1 MKKIITLC
9 TTMLL
14 AIAASAQVDETF
26 QFVDAQGNV
35 VADGSTIVVNQL
47 NDKGEMVI
55 PLWVKNTSGEK
66 VAVSMYE
73 TLDNLPNGGWQTC
86 AFGNCKQ
93 LSESGYSSKNIM
105 AADYEANIETEWKPD
120 SGSYA
125 TWEATLQI
133 HVFNITKVSRFGV
146 VTETAGDEIIGYG
159 PTITV
164 RFEYKETQSSQSTS
178 AWWGYTSESDP
189 TFLLG
194 VKDKETYDCA
204 IFVPATHDI
213 AKGKTINSIRFKL
226 TSTNISNLKVWISE
240 GSLPDN
246 VSNATIIENV
256 ASPTKGI
263 NEVKLST
270 PYTIGSK
277 GVYVGYSFTITTMS
291 EQADSY
297 PIYVVEQYA
306 ENSFWLRTTSKIDKW
321 EDESSR
327 YGSLLMQLLLEGD
340 FYDNAISINST
351 DLGDYT
357 AVLGKSATVYLPVTN
372 LGTNPIT
379 SIEYVI
385 STDGKPGDS
394 KNLGLSSSPIVFGE
408 KRTLA
413 LDVES
418 DQNAGCTTKT
428 ITINKVNGKEIENGS
443 VQAQFS
449 YVTVSKIVDRAIAV
463 EEFTGTQCGYCPRG
477 IAGLEKLN
485 KKYGNKVVV
494 TAVHGYANGTSEDA
508 MYLTNW
514 WQRYADIFSGSAPAC
529 QLNRAY
535 GQIDPYYGLNNDICD
550 DVDRELA
557 IPARVGITLKGEW
570 NADKTQVIATSNLE
584 AVVDGL
590 SYTIEYALIA
600 DSLTG
605 TSAAWNQSNYYYTST
620 TTDQNLAPYCRG
632 GKYGQSVLKNWV
644 FNDAVIATCYINGKN
659 QTTAPGKL
667 DMGKTVTNS
676 YTLTMPNESKQ
687 ADLINAII
695 PEKVAVVAFVISA
708 DGTVA
713 NAAKFYMK
721 ESAAPKGD
729 VNGDNIV
736 DVADISAVISVMA
749 ASTND
754 PKADINGDGIVD
766 VADISAVISIM
777 AAK

>member
-14 AIAASAQVDETF
+14 AIAASAQVDENF

-35 VADGSTIVVNQL
+35 VADGSTIVVKQL
-47 NDKGEMVI
+47 NEEGQMVI
-55 PLWVKNTSGEK
+55 PLWVKNISGEK

-93 LSESGYSSKNIM
+93 LSQSGYSSKNIM

-146 VTETAGDEIIGYG
+146 VTETAGEEIIGYG
-159 PTITV
+159 PTVTV
-164 RFEYKETQSSQSTS
+164 RFEYKETQDSQSTS
-178 AWWGYTSESDP
+178 AWWGYTSENDKTS
-189 TFLLG
+189 LLG
-194 VKDKETYDCA
+194 VKAKETYDCA

-213 AKGKTINSIRFKL
+213 AKGKTIKSIRFKL
-226 TSTNISNLKVWISE
+226 TSTNVSNLKVWISE
-240 GSLPDN
+240 GSLPEN
-246 VSNATIIENV
+246 ISNATIIEEV
-256 ASPTKGI
+256 ASPAKGV

-270 PYTIGSK
+270 PYTIGAK
-277 GVYVGYSFTITTMS
+277 GVYVGYSFAITALS
-291 EQADSY
+291 DQADSY
-297 PIYVVEQYA
+297 PIHVVEQYT

-321 EDESSR
+321 EDESGR
-327 YGSLLMQLLLEGD
+327 YGSLLMQMLLEGD

-351 DLGDYT
+351 NIGDYT
-357 AVLGKSATVYLPVTN
+357 AVLGKQATVYLPVTN

-379 SIEYVI
+379 SIEYSI
-385 STDGKPGDS
+385 STNGKPGDRGS
-394 KNLGLSSSPIVFGE
+394 LGLSSSPIVFGE
-408 KRTLA
+408 KRTLT

-418 DQNAGCTTKT
+418 DQDAGSTTKV
-428 ITINKVNGKEIENGS
+428 ITINKVNGKEPENGS
-443 VQAQFS
+443 AQAQFS
-449 YVTVSKIVDRAIAV
+449 YVTVSKIVSRAIAV

-485 KKYGNKVVV
+485 KKYGDKVVI
-494 TAVHGYANGTSEDA
+494 TAVHGYANGTNEDA
-508 MYLTNW
+508 MYLSNW
-514 WQRYADIFSGSAPAC
+514 WLRYADIFSGSAPAC

-570 NADKTQVIATSNLE
+570 NADSTQVTATADLE
-584 AVVDGL
+584 AVADGL
-590 SYTIEYALIA
+590 SYTIEYALVA
-600 DSLTG
+600 DGLTG
-605 TSAAWNQSNYYYTST
+605 TSSAWNQSNYYYTST
-620 TTDQNLAPYCRG
+620 SSDPDIAPFCRG
-632 GKYGQSVLKNWV
+632 GEHGQSVLKGWT

-667 DMGKTVTNS
+667 DMGKSVTNS
-676 YTLTMPNESKQ
+676 YTLTMPNDKSQ
-687 ADLINAII
+687 ADLIKAIDKS
-695 PEKVAVVAFVISA
+695 KVAVVAFVIGA

-713 NAAKFYMK
+713 NAAKCHMN
-721 ESAAPKGD
+721 AAPKGD
-729 VNGDNIV
+729 VNGDNVV
-736 DVADISAVISVMA
+736 DVADITAVIAVMA
-749 ASTND
+749 ASAND